1 MDRDQDIV
9 IRLSW
14 QGEDVTAVVLD
25 DRGVPVHETA
35 PPARVSNGMFVPW
48 ADPVGPGVTR
58 MLTKALLP
66 PPVRRHLAHR
76 MEQMGGRYARVRLLT
91 PDDGSRDLAGLRWEA
106 VTVPSAK
113 ASDAEWRAW
122 AAEPSAPLADG
133 GCPLGVHPSFTLVRD
148 VDTTA
153 PVPTTTPVTV
163 GRVTIAD
170 ATAVHGEVAVPGF
183 EEPLTVPEPP
193 PEALV
198 NADGLLVRHAVRG
211 SRLSARV
218 VDAPA
223 TPGALRQALSEGT
236 QVFYFGGHHVASGLV
251 VGTDAGDGPAW
262 LDVDT
267 LAGWLLQADV
277 RLAVLMACDSAVSKN
292 GEEPDQSAARRLVR
306 AGVPHVVAV
315 MGKMSHGQAEKFAGS
330 FFSAL
335 TRGEEIDRALL
346 AGRARL
352 DGAAAVPVLFTRH
365 GVRDLAVELLPE
377 LRETRRAPVAH
388 RLPVGDG
395 VLVSEPD
402 ERHRVHLDARWC
414 LTEPPVLDV
423 LSDPTA
429 DDLPRLMLDAERLLV
444 RARNAAGHVHE
455 ALRRWYVYEVGADR
469 LPRTE
474 SELRARVSPAYEQP
488 APGADRGVGLVLRLD
503 GTAVPHDGFRQELD
517 QLYRFGWDL
526 QVVVLQIGDEDPVRV
541 RDSAEELARALGL
554 DEYLLRTP
562 VSSAAPSGTAPRPRR
577 LLMANTD
584 TGASGRG
591 AGELLA
597 WVRDADESGRPGPF
611 FGVDPRTV
619 VEELNAE
626 ASWGGPQGERGAL
639 DVVRHYWPALYRP
652 LLEAY
657 ASARSRPARGL
668 SLQLAARR
676 DEDLDR
682 WLRAAGEHLPFPDE
696 VGPLDRGRELVGTV
710 VLGLLRAG
718 HADTDAF
725 EEWRAEA
732 PPEVVEAVAAAER
745 VPAAL
750 LGRDL
755 ARPDVAVA
763 LDRAGLLDS
772 VDLGRLDPTGRW
784 HGTWALL
791 ARRPLT
797 EATARWLYGLGEAPR
812 RVLGLAP
819 ATGPGSEGFDRELE
833 VQLTAYRQALVPP
846 LPRTQV
852 GG

>member
-1 MDRDQDIV
+1 
-9 IRLSW
+9 
-14 QGEDVTAVVLD
+14 
-25 DRGVPVHETA
+25 
-35 PPARVSNGMFVPW
+35 
-48 ADPVGPGVTR
+48 
-58 MLTKALLP
+58 MLTDVLLP
-66 PPVRRHLAHR
+66 APVRRHLAHR
-76 MEQMGGRYARVRLLT
+76 REQMEGRYARVRLLT
-91 PDDGSRDLAGLRWEA
+91 PDDGSRDLAALRWE
-106 VTVPSAK
+106 VVPLPSAE
-113 ASDAEWRAW
+113 ASVGEWHAW
-122 AAEPSAPLADG
+122 AAEPSAPPADG

-148 VDTTA
+148 VASTA
-153 PVPTTTPVTV
+153 PVPTSTPVTV

-170 ATAVHGEVAVPGF
+170 ATAIHGEVAVPVF
-183 EEPLTVPEPP
+183 AEPLTLPEPP
-193 PEALV
+193 PEALTD
-198 NADGLLVRHAVRG
+198 ADGRLVRQAVRG

-223 TPGALRQALSEGT
+223 TPGALWQALSEGT

-251 VGTDAGDGPAW
+251 VGADTGAGPVW

-277 RLAVLMACDSAVSKN
+277 RLAVLMACDSAVSEN

-315 MGKMSHGQAEKFAGS
+315 MGKVSHDQAKRFSGS

-352 DGAAAVPVLFTRH
+352 GDAAAVPVLFTRY
-365 GVRDLAVELLPE
+365 GARELAVELLPE
-377 LRETRRAPVAH
+377 LRETQRAPVAH

-395 VLVSEPD
+395 VVVPEPD
-402 ERHRVHLDARWC
+402 ERHRVHLDTRWC
-414 LTEPPVLDV
+414 LTERPVLDV
-423 LSDPTA
+423 LADPTA
-429 DDLPRLMLDAERLLV
+429 DDLPRLLLDAERLLV
-444 RARNAAGHVHE
+444 RARNAAGHVRE
-455 ALRRWYVYEVGADR
+455 ALRRWYVYDASSDR

-474 SELRARVSPAYEQP
+474 SQLRARVSPAFGQP
-488 APGADRGVGLVLRLD
+488 APGADRGVGLVLRFD
-503 GTAVPHDGFRQELD
+503 GTVVPHDGLRQELD

-526 QVVVLQIGDEDPVRV
+526 RVVVLQIRDEDPARV

-554 DEYLLRTP
+554 DEYLLRTS
-562 VSSAAPSGTAPRPRR
+562 VSSAVSSGTAPRPRR
-577 LLMANTD
+577 LLPANTGTD
-584 TGASGRG
+584 ASGRG

-597 WVRDADESGRPGPF
+597 WAREADASGRPGPLF
-611 FGVDPRTV
+611 DVAPRTV
-619 VEELNAE
+619 VEELNTE
-626 ASWGGPQGERGAL
+626 ASWGGPQGELGVLA
-639 DVVRHYWPALYRP
+639 VVRRYWPALYRP

-668 SLQLAARR
+668 SLQLAAHR

-682 WLRAAGEHLPFPDE
+682 WLRAAGEQLPLPGE
-696 VGPLDRGRELVGTV
+696 VGALVRGRALVGTV

-725 EEWRAEA
+725 DDWLAEA
-732 PPEVVEAVAAAER
+732 PPEVAEAVATAKRGPE
-745 VPAAL
+745 AL
-750 LGRDL
+750 IGEDL

-763 LDRAGLLDS
+763 LDRAGMLDG
-772 VDLGRLDPTGRW
+772 VDLGRLDPSGTW

-797 EATARWLYGLGEAPR
+797 EGTAHWLYGLREAPR

-819 ATGPGSEGFDRELE
+819 ATGPGPERSDRELE
-833 VQLTAYRQALVPP
+833 VQLAAYRHALVPP

-852 GG
+852 GD